1 MAGSGP
7 ATGPGAASK
16 SQAADGEEAT
26 AGRGPWGQFGLARV
40 TPPDEPLRTATD
52 DWPFLYLRQPL
63 LPSQNLR
70 GLLVMAVL
78 SALLL
83 VAFRP
88 RDTGAVSG
96 GWRLGLR
103 MFGLGAGFM
112 LVETRAVVQMALLFG
127 STWMVNSV
135 VFFAVL
141 VMILLANLFV
151 LWYRPRR
158 LELYYLGLLLALAAN
173 TLVPLDAFLGM
184 SRAAQVAS
192 ASLLVF
198 APVAFAAVIFAVSF
212 ERTAAPDRAIAAN
225 VAGAMVGG
233 LAEYA
238 SMVLGF
244 QYLMLVAVGLYLL
257 AIAARLPEA
266 AAPAEA

>member
-1 MAGSGP
+1 
-7 ATGPGAASK
+7 
-16 SQAADGEEAT
+16 
-26 AGRGPWGQFGLARV
+26 V
-40 TPPDEPLRTATD
+40 IPPDEPLRTATD
-52 DWPFLYLRQPL
+52 DWPFLYLRQPM

-83 VAFRP
+83 LLFRP
-88 RDTGAVSG
+88 VGTKSVSG
-96 GWRLGLR
+96 GWGLGLR
-103 MFGLGAGFM
+103 MFCLGAGFM

-151 LWYRPRR
+151 LRFQPQR
-158 LELYYLGLLLALAAN
+158 LGVYYVGLLLALAAN
-173 TLVPLDAFLGM
+173 TLVPLDAFLGLD
-184 SRAAQVAS
+184 RAAQVVS

-198 APVAFAAVIFAVSF
+198 SPVAFAAVIFAVSF
-212 ERTAAPDRAIAAN
+212 GRTVAPDRAIAAN
-225 VAGAMVGG
+225 VAGAMLGG

-238 SMVLGF
+238 SMMLGF

-257 AIAARLPEA
+257 AIAARLP
-266 AAPAEA
+266 APVATAEA

>member
-1 MAGSGP
+1 MA
-7 ATGPGAASK
+7 A
-16 SQAADGEEAT
+16 
-26 AGRGPWGQFGLARV
+26 
-40 TPPDEPLRTATD
+40 
-52 DWPFLYLRQPL
+52 
-63 LPSQNLR
+63 
-70 GLLVMAVL
+70 L

-83 VAFRP
+83 VFFRP
-88 RDTGAVSG
+88 RDAEAVPG
-96 GWRLGLR
+96 GWGMGLR
-103 MFGLGAGFM
+103 MFCLGAGFM

-151 LWYRPRR
+151 LRFRPQQ
-158 LELYYLGLLLALAAN
+158 LGVYYVGLLLALAAN
-173 TLVPLDAFLGM
+173 TLVPLDAFLGL
-184 SRAAQVAS
+184 SRAAQVVS

-198 APVAFAAVIFAVSF
+198 SPVAFAAVIFAVSF
-212 ERTAAPDRAIAAN
+212 DRTAAPDRAIAAN
-225 VAGAMVGG
+225 VAGAMLGG

-257 AIAARLPEA
+257 AIAARLPA
-266 AAPAEA
+266 PAAPAEA